1 MRNIAQ
7 IVTAII
13 SLILGF
19 LFGQWVLGS
28 TDLAIAFPSFS
39 QTTGILRLVI
49 YGFSTLLFAIILY
62 ILFSFLWK
70 RGSKTIK
77 NLAEV
82 ISEKPPLQII
92 GGSVGL
98 LVGLIAAFFVSNIYS
113 NIYSA
118 LSVLLSV
125 ITYTFFGTLGLIVGS
140 RLVYTSDFP
149 PLDLKRK
156 GSVKVGKG
164 AMPKVLDTSAI
175 IDGRIVEISKTGFIE
190 GEFVVPTFVL
200 KELRHIA
207 DSADDLT
214 RAKGRRGLDY
224 INELKEI
231 SFIMLTITDRDF
243 KDVDEVDVKLLH
255 LAMELKG
262 AVITTDY
269 NLNKIAV
276 LQRIPV
282 LNVNDLS
289 NAVKPNALP
298 GESFLIEVMKEGKE
312 AEQGVGYLHDGTMVV
327 IDQGKYYL
335 GQQKVVEVTSSLQTP
350 AGRMIFAKIKE
361 DQNEAER

>member
-1 MRNIAQ
+1 MRNIANYV
-7 IVTAII
+7 IAII
-13 SLILGF
+13 SLTLGF
-19 LFGQWVLGS
+19 LFGQWILSS
-28 TDLAIAFPSFS
+28 TDLAVLFPKIVAQRGF
-39 QTTGILRLVI
+39 IRLII
-49 YGFSTLLFAIILY
+49 YGSTSLLSALIFY
-62 ILFSFLWK
+62 ILLSLLWK
-70 RGSKTIK
+70 YGSKHVKSLADTIGD
-77 NLAEV
+77 
-82 ISEKPPLQII
+82 KPPLQII

-98 LVGLIAAFFVSNIYS
+98 LVGLIVAFFVSNIFS
-113 NIYSA
+113 NVYSA
-118 LSVLLSV
+118 LNVLLSV

-140 RLVYTSDFP
+140 RMAYSPEFP
-149 PLDLKRK
+149 HFNIKSKIHEKNNLLAK
-156 GSVKVGKG
+156 
-164 AMPKVLDTSAI
+164 AKVLDTSAI
-175 IDGRIVEISKTGFIE
+175 IDGRIVEIAKTGFIE
-190 GEFVVPTFVL
+190 GELVVPSFVL

-224 INELKEI
+224 INELKEMDYV
-231 SFIMLTITDRDF
+231 SLTITDKDF

-269 NLNKIAV
+269 NLNKVAI

-298 GESFLIEVMKEGKE
+298 GESFLLEILKEGKE
-312 AEQGVGYLHDGTMVV
+312 ADQGVGYLHDGTMVV
-327 IDQGKYYL
+327 VDQGKNYL
-335 GQQKVVEVTSSLQTP
+335 SQERLVEVTSSLQTP

-361 DQNEAER
+361 E

>member
-1 MRNIAQ
+1 MRNIAR
-7 IVTAII
+7 IIIAII

-19 LFGQWVLGS
+19 LFGQWVLQS
-28 TDLAIAFPSFS
+28 TDLAVLFPSLV
-39 QTTGILRLVI
+39 QTKGFLRLVI
-49 YGFSTLLFAIILY
+49 YGFNTFVFAIIFY

-70 RGSKTIK
+70 HGSKAIK
-77 NLAEV
+77 NLAEL
-82 ISEKPPLQII
+82 IGEKPPLQII

-98 LVGLIAAFFVSNIYS
+98 IVGLIAAFFVSNIYS
-113 NIYSA
+113 NINSA

-140 RLVYTSDFP
+140 RLAYPSEFP
-149 PLDLKRK
+149 PIDLKRK
-156 GSVKVGKG
+156 APAKNHKG

-175 IDGRIVEISKTGFIE
+175 IDGRIVEIAKTGFIE
-190 GEFVVPTFVL
+190 GDFIVPAFVL

-207 DSADDLT
+207 DSSDDLT

-224 INELKEI
+224 INEMKEI
-231 SFIMLTITDRDF
+231 NFITLNITDRDF

-255 LAMELKG
+255 LATELKG

-269 NLNKIAV
+269 NLNKIAL

-298 GESFLIEVMKEGKE
+298 GESFLIEVIKEGKE
-312 AEQGVGYLHDGTMVV
+312 SDQGVGYLHDGTMVV
-327 IDQGKYYL
+327 IDQGKHYL
-335 GQQKVVEVTSSLQTP
+335 GEQRVVEVTSSLQTP

-361 DQNEAER
+361 DQNEI